1 MLYICW
7 KVHGVHNEVLRRE
20 GTDNKLV
27 ERIRMCGQTGTR
39 HENAF
44 VTKLLLVPMFQRHHF
59 DVVPV
64 VTPDP
69 VSTRPIRDFSQ
80 SIHGEHEA
88 MDEHAR
94 SRHDNEPPKA
104 YPPLFAEGVLQY
116 NEHFWPFIMVE
127 ADV

>member
-1 MLYICW
+1 MLSQ
-7 KVHGVHNEVLRRE
+7 KNVVHLLEGPCHKQRGIEERRDRQEVGRKHQKGE
-20 GTDNKLV
+20 
-27 ERIRMCGQTGTR
+27 
-39 HENAF
+39 HEKAF
-44 VTKLLLVPMFQRHHF
+44 VTKLLSVPMLQRHHF

-69 VSTRPIRDFSQ
+69 VSTRPVHDFSQ

-94 SRHDNEPPKA
+94 SRHDNEPSKA
-104 YPPLFAEGVLQY
+104 DPPVFAEGVLQY